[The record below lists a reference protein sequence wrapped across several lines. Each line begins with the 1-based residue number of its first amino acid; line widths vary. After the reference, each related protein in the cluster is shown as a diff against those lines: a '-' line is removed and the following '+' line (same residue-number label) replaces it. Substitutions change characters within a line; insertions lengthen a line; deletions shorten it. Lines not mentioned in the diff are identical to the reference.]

1 MSGSISASTIAMAA
15 SLATAAAGTGLS
27 FVGQMNA
34 NAAQGA
40 QANYMRDI
48 ALRNRQVSEWQA
60 ADAVSRGEVG
70 VDAQNRKTAQVIGT
84 QTAALAGQ
92 GTDLSGSEQ
101 DILGDTAAA
110 GKLDA
115 LTIRNNAAREAW
127 GYKVQGVNM
136 ESNAALSAA
145 KGQTSMLGAGASL
158 LSGASSLGEKW
169 WKFQQNSP
177 GGGSVNP
184 AAGQGG
190 VGENYNLGYM

>member
-1 MSGSISASTIAMAA
+1 MSGSISASTIAMA
-15 SLATAAAGTGLS
+15 STLALSAAGTGLS

-92 GTDLSGSEQ
+92 GTDLSGSER

-145 KGQTSMLGAGASL
+145 KGQTSMLGPAASL

-177 GGGSVNP
+177 GGGSVTVGNP
-184 AAGQGG
+184 GLNGAGGPPT
-190 VGENYNLGYM
+190 